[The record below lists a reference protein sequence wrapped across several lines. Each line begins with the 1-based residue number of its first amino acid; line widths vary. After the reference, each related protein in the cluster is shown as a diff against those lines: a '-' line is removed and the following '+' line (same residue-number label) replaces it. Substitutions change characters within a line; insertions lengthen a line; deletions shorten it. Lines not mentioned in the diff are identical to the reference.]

1 MRMSIGWAAARFAA
15 LACALGLILPAS
27 AAFSDDSARLVRVD
41 HYVKVKST
49 APAMLGRNADIYV
62 REVVAPGAVLRGGLG
77 PDKVVL
83 FVHGAGTP
91 VEASFDADFKDYS
104 WMAYLAQAGFDV
116 FAMDVTGYGRS
127 SRPAAMSDPCN
138 LPKAQQA
145 QFVGGLIP
153 AACPPS
159 FTQPISTMGSDWD
172 EIGAVVDRLR
182 ALRHVDKV
190 AIVAWSQGGPRSGG
204 YAARHPDKVSRL
216 VVLAPAYNRTGPTEA
231 PDPLPTTPDGSMNV
245 QSRADFIANWDRQ
258 VGCADQYE
266 QGELDKVW
274 SEMLAS
280 DPVGATWGPG
290 VRRAPTV
297 PTWGFNQAV
306 VAKMQ
311 TPYLM
316 ISGAYDKQVPQERV
330 RQLYADLGSTQKV
343 FIDLAC
349 SSHNAMWE
357 KNHLLLFKASLDWL
371 RDGKVDGASEGM
383 LRLGY

>member
-1 MRMSIGWAAARFAA
+1 MRAWIGRAAGMLAG
-15 LACALGLILPAS
+15 LACAFGLILPAS
-27 AAFSDDSARLVRVD
+27 AALGDDSARLVRVD

-49 APAMLGRNADIYV
+49 APAMAGQDAEVYV
-62 REVVAPGAVLRGGLG
+62 REVVSPGVALRGGPG
-77 PDKVVL
+77 QDKVVL

-91 VEASFDADFKDYS
+91 VEASFDAQFKDYS
-104 WMAYLAQAGFDV
+104 WMAYLARAGFDV

-127 SRPAAMSDPCN
+127 TRPPAMSDPCN
-138 LPKAQQA
+138 LPKAQQG
-145 QFVGGLIP
+145 QFVGSAIP

-159 FTQPISTMGSDWD
+159 YTRPITTMGSDWD
-172 EIGAVVDRLR
+172 DIGAVVDKLR
-182 ALRHVDKV
+182 ALRHVEKL
-190 AIVAWSQGGPRSGG
+190 AIVAWSQGGPRSSG
-204 YAARHPDKVSRL
+204 YAARHPEKVSRL
-216 VVLAPAYNRTGPTEA
+216 VVLAPAYNRTGPTEPPSA
-231 PDPLPTTPDGSMNV
+231 LPATPDGSMNA
-245 QSRADFIANWDRQ
+245 QSREDFIANWDRQ

-280 DPVGATWGPG
+280 DPVGASWGPG

-316 ISGAYDKQVPQERV
+316 VSGAHDKQVPQERV
-330 RQLYADLGSTQKV
+330 RELYADLGSPQKV

-357 KNHLLLFKASLDWL
+357 KNHLLLFKASLEWL
-371 RDGKVDGASEGM
+371 RDGKVNGM
-383 LRLGY
+383 TQGMIKLGY